1 MTFLRRGCKTFPNI
15 GLTYRLEN
23 STTSKQPI
31 RIRITRNIPRDVRLL
46 TAFVRSN
53 GDGHENTHET
63 KAKAWTK
70 QHEIKK
76 ETRKDSCNCCGYG
89 MEILYVKFA
98 FLKESS
104 WHLTIDRCFITGWFT
119 IETIYYILLFVTI
132 IIIIILRKRSYKIN
146 LLKKKRLEVL
156 SILFDVM
163 IYHVIIKSQQLP
175 ISITV

>member
-1 MTFLRRGCKTFPNI
+1 MSHDSRSPGIQIDFARKRKGAIAVQKASLLSWQTRTMTFLRRGCKTFPNI

-104 WHLTIDRCFITGWFT
+104 
-119 IETIYYILLFVTI
+119 
-132 IIIIILRKRSYKIN
+132 
-146 LLKKKRLEVL
+146 
-156 SILFDVM
+156 
-163 IYHVIIKSQQLP
+163 
-175 ISITV
+175 